1 MDDSAPA
8 DTHCRNCHAPLAPT
22 DAYCP
27 RCGQKVAV
35 HRLTLHEIS
44 HDLMHALLH
53 VDRSVLSLLRL
64 LLTQPGRVARDFVE
78 GKRKRY
84 FGPFALLVIVVTLAA
99 AAVHLSGTQKLVLVP
114 EGPAAMAAFIQEF
127 LIKHANLMYFIQVPL
142 LAAACR
148 ALGVNGRFNYAEYLV
163 LAAYTSSMRILFFTL
178 AVIPLKFAVAGA
190 STAVIQLYVVYLS
203 LWALYFG
210 VAMAQFLGERR
221 VLSAIKG
228 IVSVILAQVL
238 ASLILSTLAQ
248 ILIQLHFSSAPAG
261 ANP

>member
-1 MDDSAPA
+1 
-8 DTHCRNCHAPLAPT
+8 
-22 DAYCP
+22 
-27 RCGQKVAV
+27 
-35 HRLTLHEIS
+35 
-44 HDLMHALLH
+44 MHALFH

-64 LLTQPGRVARDFVE
+64 LLTQPGRVARDYVA

-84 FGPFALLVIVVTLAA
+84 FGPFALLVIVVTLASA
-99 AAVHLSGTQKLVLVP
+99 ALHLSGTQKFVFVP
-114 EGPAAMAAFIQEF
+114 AGPAAMAAFVQEF
-127 LIKHANLMYFIQVPL
+127 LIKHANLVYFIQVPL

-178 AVIPLKFAVAGA
+178 AVIPLKFVAAGA
-190 STAVIQLYVVYLS
+190 STTVVQLYVAYLS

-221 VLSAIKG
+221 FLSAIKG
-228 IVSVILAQVL
+228 IVAVILAQVL
-238 ASLILSTLAQ
+238 ASLILSALAQ
-248 ILIQLHFSSAPAG
+248 ILIQLHFSAGPAV

>member
-1 MDDSAPA
+1 MDHSAPV
-8 DTHCRNCHAPLAPT
+8 DTHCGNCDTPLARR

-27 RCGQKVAV
+27 RCGQKVAAA
-35 HRLTLHEIS
+35 RLTLHEIS
-44 HDLMHALLH
+44 HDLIHALFH

-64 LLTQPGRVARDFVE
+64 LLTHPGRVAREYVE

-84 FGPFALLVIVVTLAA
+84 FGPFALLVVVVALAS

-114 EGPAAMAAFIQEF
+114 EAPAAVAAFVQEF
-127 LIKHANLMYFIQVPL
+127 LIKHANLVYFIQVPL

-178 AVIPLKFAVAGA
+178 AVIPLKFAARDAPATVLH
-190 STAVIQLYVVYLS
+190 LYVGYLS
-203 LWALYFG
+203 LWALFFG

-221 VLSAIKG
+221 FLSAIKG
-228 IVSVILAQVL
+228 IVAVILAQVL
-238 ASLILSTLAQ
+238 ASLILSTLAK
-248 ILIQLHFSSAPAG
+248 IWIQVHFSS
-261 ANP
+261 

>member
-1 MDDSAPA
+1 MDDSAAAGTP
-8 DTHCRNCHAPLAPT
+8 CRNCDAPLAPT

-27 RCGQKVAV
+27 QCGQKVAA

-44 HDLMHALLH
+44 HDLMHALFH

-64 LLTQPGRVARDFVE
+64 LLTQPGRVARDYVA

-84 FGPFALLVIVVTLAA
+84 FGPFALLVIVVTVASAA
-99 AAVHLSGTQKLVLVP
+99 LHLSGTQKFVFVP
-114 EGPAAMAAFIQEF
+114 AGPAAMAAFVQEF
-127 LIKHANLMYFIQVPL
+127 LIKHANLVYFIQVPL

-178 AVIPLKFAVAGA
+178 AVIPLKFVAAGA
-190 STAVIQLYVVYLS
+190 STTVVQLYVAYLS

-221 VLSAIKG
+221 FLAAIKG
-228 IVSVILAQVL
+228 IVAVILAQVL
-238 ASLILSTLAQ
+238 ASLILSALAQ
-248 ILIQLHFSSAPAG
+248 ILIQLHFSAGPAV